1 MPKQITAQPAR
12 HSQPTVKVQRL
23 AHIIFE
29 RPDLGKAESFLH
41 HFGLRTAEKTDD
53 AIYLRG
59 AAETPYCYALRRG
72 PKARFVGFGLE
83 VGSREDLLKLAA
95 LPEAS
100 AVTALD
106 TPGDGEVV
114 RLTDPAGFLIEV
126 VHGQL
131 PYAACDI
138 RHPLSL
144 NSNAG
149 RPRVNATQRTPAAP
163 PDILKL
169 GHIVLEVVDYQGVLA
184 WYAQHFGLIPSD
196 VQLLPDGVPF
206 ITFFRLDLG
215 DSPADHHTLTFGQG
229 LWNQFNHSAY
239 EVVDQDAVAMGQRVL
254 RDKGYDHAWGIGR
267 HLLGSQIFDYWRDPW
282 GFKHEHY
289 CDGDVFTADNP
300 TGVSYASKDSI
311 FQWGPP
317 VPDNFLKP
325 KFSLGAIIALV
336 RNLRRS
342 PDLSVGKLML
352 MAKTL
357 L

>member
-1 MPKQITAQPAR
+1 MIQQCTPQPAR
-12 HSQPTVKVQRL
+12 HPNPTVKAQRL

-29 RPDLGKAESFLH
+29 RPDLEKAEKFLH
-41 HFGLRTAEKTDD
+41 HFGLHVGDQTDD

-59 AAETPYCYALRRG
+59 AAEAPYCYVLRKG
-72 PKARFVGFGLE
+72 PKAGFAGFGLE
-83 VGSREDLLKLAA
+83 VASRDDLDKVAA
-95 LPEAS
+95 IPGAS
-100 AVTALD
+100 AVEPLN
-106 TPGDGEVV
+106 TPGGGEVV
-114 RLTDPAGFLIEV
+114 RLTDPAGFKVEV
-126 VHGQL
+126 VHGQM
-131 PYAACDI
+131 PYPA
-138 RHPLSL
+138 RPVREPLSM
-144 NSNAG
+144 NSQKAKV
-149 RPRVNATQRTPAAP
+149 RVNATQRAPACP
-163 PDILKL
+163 PEILKL
-169 GHIVLEVVDYQGVLA
+169 GHIVLEVTDYQAVCA
-184 WYAQHFGLIPSD
+184 WYTQHFGLIPSD
-196 VQLLPDGVPF
+196 VQLLPDNVPF

-215 DSPADHHTLTFGQG
+215 DTPADHHTLTFGQG

-282 GFKHEHY
+282 GAKHEHY

-300 TGVSYASKDSI
+300 TGTSYASKSSI

-325 KFSLGAIIALV
+325 KFNLSAIIELLK
-336 RNLRRS
+336 NLRRS

-352 MAKTL
+352 MARTL